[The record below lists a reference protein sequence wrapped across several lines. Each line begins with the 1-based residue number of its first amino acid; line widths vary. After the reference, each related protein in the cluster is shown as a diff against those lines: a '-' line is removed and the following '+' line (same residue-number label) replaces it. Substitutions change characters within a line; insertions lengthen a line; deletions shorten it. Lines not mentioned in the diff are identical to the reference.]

1 MAQHERQTRGPS
13 ADAFGGQDAADP
25 REREYMIMPTVIR
38 KYSLTGFSISSLMMG
53 FISVRKY

>member
-1 MAQHERQTRGPS
+1 MQPIHAK
-13 ADAFGGQDAADP
+13 
-25 REREYMIMPTVIR
+25 EYMIMPTVIR